1 MHAEAVYEGLTADDA
16 SARRVLQDLLLAL
29 TTPQGTR
36 RTCRFD
42 ELAGPSAH
50 PSSRSVLE
58 ALERSRLVVAEEG
71 GLTLAHEALLVQW
84 TRLRAWIAV
93 AREDRLLAEEI
104 EREAMA
110 WSESPSDERVWRK
123 RRLVA
128 AQDLDRRGAIKL
140 SPTSVAFV
148 KAGRR
153 AERQTRVLMGA
164 AGVAIVIS
172 ATISGLLY
180 VKNVGAERRA
190 AESARDAFRGA
201 AELAD
206 NNAKQAAAAERR
218 ANIEKQRA
226 DEQTRVANAANSRAE
241 LFIATMTKLV
251 EQNKLDKVAAQLRGR
266 ANAQAGD
273 SAADP
278 KQPTRITDPPP
289 RPPPITS
296 STAYTGPGDP
306 P

>member
-1 MHAEAVYEGLTADDA
+1 
-16 SARRVLQDLLLAL
+16 
-29 TTPQGTR
+29 
-36 RTCRFD
+36 
-42 ELAGPSAH
+42 
-50 PSSRSVLE
+50 
-58 ALERSRLVVAEEG
+58 VVAEEG

-172 ATISGLLY
+172 ATISG
-180 VKNVGAERRA
+180 VGARCFPGR
-190 AESARDAFRGA
+190 
-201 AELAD
+201 
-206 NNAKQAAAAERR
+206 
-218 ANIEKQRA
+218 
-226 DEQTRVANAANSRAE
+226 SRAC
-241 LFIATMTKLV
+241 
-251 EQNKLDKVAAQLRGR
+251 R
-266 ANAQAGD
+266 
-273 SAADP
+273 
-278 KQPTRITDPPP
+278 
-289 RPPPITS
+289 
-296 STAYTGPGDP
+296 
-306 P
+306 